1 MIKWIEKFRNEV
13 LTHPELVEL
22 IPSSSLNP
30 EDSYYYQQFIYHQV
44 DPEYDRPHADVCP
57 PKDSETMK
65 KEIDQYTPQN
75 DAGKELYE
83 VLKEE
88 MSFEKMIAVEVDHC
102 T

>member
-1 MIKWIEKFRNEV
+1 MRWVEKYKDEI

-22 IPSSSLNP
+22 IPSSDLNP

-44 DPEYDRPHADVCP
+44 DPEYDRPHADVCH

-65 KEIDQYTPQN
+65 KEIDKYTPKT

-83 VLKEE
+83 VLEEE